1 MRNEAKKK
9 IKKFHFKYE
18 ISTRFRDL
26 DAFKHINNAT
36 FLTYFEDARRV
47 FFSRWDINMHD
58 RSLIVASIKIDYLK
72 QLTHPSELIVG
83 QKISRIGD
91 RSFDILSVLF
101 HGDIQVCS
109 AITTIVCYNF
119 LEKKS
124 ISVYKEIKQD
134 YNL

>member
-1 MRNEAKKK
+1 MRHETKENLKQFTFQHK
-9 IKKFHFKYE
+9 

-26 DAFKHINNAT
+26 DVFKHINNAT

-47 FFSRWDINMHD
+47 FFSRWNINMHD

-72 QLTHPSELIVG
+72 QLTHPSQLIVG
-83 QKISRIGD
+83 QKIYRIGD

-101 HGDIQVCS
+101 HGDIQICS
-109 AITTIVCYNF
+109 AITTVVCYDF

-124 ISVYKEIKQD
+124 LPVYKEIKQD

>member
-1 MRNEAKKK
+1 MKYETENDLKQ
-9 IKKFHFKYE
+9 FHFKHE
-18 ISTRFRDL
+18 IFTRFRDL

-47 FFSRWDINMHD
+47 FFSRWNINMND
-58 RSLIVASIKIDYLK
+58 RSLIVASVKIDYLK
-72 QLTHPSELIVG
+72 QLTHPSQLIVG

-101 HGDIQVCS
+101 HKDIQICN
-109 AITTIVCYNF
+109 AITTVVCYDF
-119 LEKKS
+119 LAKKS
-124 ISVYKEIKQD
+124 LSVYKEIKQD